1 MEGIKMKRSIHNK
14 LDGMRK
20 VLIRESTKHW
30 LNLAVIILVVLG
42 IVGLVEIIGSR
53 HHIRF
58 DLTPTKRYTL
68 SDHMRKIL
76 KSLEKD
82 IEATVFYK
90 PDELADLR
98 DLLNRYV
105 YESKKFSYRLFDLDR
120 SPAMARQYEA
130 TAYGD
135 TILECEGRKYK
146 ITYPNEEQM
155 ASAILRVTR
164 EDRPIIYFLSGHGEK
179 SPFDSDE
186 REGYSLAGEAL
197 EKEYYEVKEL
207 LLMREREIPRDASIL
222 VVSGPRK
229 TILDHELQSI
239 AEFIGQGGKAL
250 FMVDPYTSGELV
262 EFLSGYGV
270 QLGEDV
276 VVDPQSRLV
285 AAGYLAPIV
294 PLYRRHPI
302 AMGFREATI
311 FPLVRSVEA
320 REVSEEG
327 MSAELLAMT
336 SPGSWAETDRA
347 SVERGKP
354 EFREEKDKPGPVSV
368 AVVISI
374 KPEAKEREK
383 PTKARVVVYGDS
395 DFANNFYINML
406 ANRDL
411 FLNTVNWLAEE
422 EAIIGLRPKETPPMG
437 VSPLFLTAKQ
447 NRMIFWPSVVF
458 EPVLILIVGI
468 VIYVRR
474 RVKG

>member
-1 MEGIKMKRSIHNK
+1 MRRFIHINFS
-14 LDGMRK
+14 RARA
-20 VLIRESTKHW
+20 VLRRESTKNW
-30 LNLAVIILVVLG
+30 LNLTVIILLALG
-42 IVGLVEIIGSR
+42 IVVLVEVIGSR
-53 HHIRF
+53 HHIKF

-68 SDHMRKIL
+68 SDYMRKIL

-90 PDELADLR
+90 PDERIELM

-105 YESKKFSYRLFDLDR
+105 YESKRFSYRLFDLDR

-130 TAYGD
+130 TAYGS

-146 ITYPNEEQM
+146 ISYPNEEQM

-207 LLMREREIPRDASIL
+207 LLLREREIPQDASIL

-229 TILDHELQSI
+229 AILHHELQSI
-239 AEFIGQGGKAL
+239 AEFIGQGGRAL
-250 FMVDPYTSGELV
+250 FMVDPYTSGEMV
-262 EFLSGYGV
+262 EFLSRYGV

-276 VVDPQSRLV
+276 VVDPESRLV

-320 REVSEEG
+320 KEVSEEW
-327 MSAELLAMT
+327 MSAESLAMT

-354 EFREEKDKPGPVSV
+354 EFHEEKDKPGPVSI

-374 KPEAKEREK
+374 EKEKESE
-383 PTKARVVVYGDS
+383 ARVVVYGDS
-395 DFANNFYINML
+395 DFTKNFYLNML

-422 EAIIGLRPKETPPMG
+422 EAIIGMRPKETPPMG

-458 EPVLILIVGI
+458 EPVLVLIVGI
-468 VIYVRR
+468 AIYVRR
-474 RVKG
+474 RVTG